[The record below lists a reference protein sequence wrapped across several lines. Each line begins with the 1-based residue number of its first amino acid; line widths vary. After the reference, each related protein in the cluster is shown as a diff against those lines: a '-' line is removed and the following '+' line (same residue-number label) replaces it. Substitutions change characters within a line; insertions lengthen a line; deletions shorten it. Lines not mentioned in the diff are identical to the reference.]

1 MGVPTDERGR
11 KLRGRE
17 PEPLFLV
24 EWKDWPSPTTWTK
37 KPYESFGDFSSS
49 QMASRRSARPRA
61 SPGGPQRL
69 LQASW
74 SKNLLMGSISPN
86 ARVCEHVR
94 AMRRTS

>member
-37 KPYESFGDFSSS
+37 KPYESFGDFK
-49 QMASRRSARPRA
+49 
-61 SPGGPQRL
+61 L
-69 LQASW
+69 LADGF
-74 SKNLLMGSISPN
+74 K
-86 ARVCEHVR
+86 A
-94 AMRRTS
+94 